1 LNRSIHRFVLGLSLA
16 AAVALTAHPAAAES
30 RSSYNSSVS
39 GFTVT
44 FNGSAV
50 DVSQLFGFKIGS
62 NKLTF
67 NGYGD
72 YKLNSVRKFVLL
84 YDEDPVTG
92 IPNPLNTASA
102 IGNINPKQ
110 VWTADSKTSGPG
122 AFYGWET
129 TQGTSKR
136 GQFAPGAS
144 GFDTTNVFRLS
155 QTLFGDGSKKLIGF
169 GWDVS
174 IEVASGA
181 VDPFSG
187 KTVNR
192 KGNYTG
198 YVYQRYTRIAVI
210 EVPEPFFYQMGALL
224 GLGAVGLLWR
234 RRRS

>member
-1 LNRSIHRFVLGLSLA
+1 MNRVIHRLAAGLLLA
-16 AAVALTAHPAAAES
+16 AAVIWMAQPAAAES
-30 RSSYNSSVS
+30 RSAYNKAVS

-44 FNGSAV
+44 FNGGSA

-62 NKLTF
+62 DKLTF
-67 NGYGD
+67 EGYGD

-136 GQFAPGAS
+136 GQFAPGAG

-155 QTLFGDGSKKLIGF
+155 QALFGDGSKKLIGF

-174 IEVASGA
+174 VEVAGGA
-181 VDPFSG
+181 IDPFSG
-187 KTVNR
+187 KKVNR

-210 EVPEPFFYQMGALL
+210 DVPEPAFYQLGALL
-224 GLGAVGLLWR
+224 GLGAAGLLWR